1 MKDLVEI
8 ENRVNNNEQREAPA
22 RDLEHDMIEL
32 IHEFNLYFEDSVS
45 YRNGVEHRI
54 ETLNK
59 ENEKL
64 YKEIEKLKD
73 DFTNITVLVNELCIC
88 FLDETDNKQ

>member
-1 MKDLVEI
+1 MKELVET
-8 ENRVNNNEQREAPA
+8 ENRVNNEQRGAPV
-22 RDLEHDMIEL
+22 RELEHDMIEL
-32 IHEFNLYFEDSVS
+32 IHEFNLYFEDSIS
-45 YRNGVEHRI
+45 YRNGVEQMI

-73 DFTNITVLVNELCIC
+73 DFTNITILVNELCVD

>member
-1 MKDLVEI
+1 MKELVET
-8 ENRVNNNEQREAPA
+8 ENRVNNEQRDVPA
-22 RDLEHDMIEL
+22 RELEHDMIEL
-32 IHEFNLYFEDSVS
+32 IHEFNLYIEDSVS
-45 YRNGVEHRI
+45 YRNGVEQMI

-73 DFTNITVLVNELCIC
+73 DFTNIGILVNELCVD